1 MKILISANEK
11 ARIKARQE
19 YEEKL
24 RREIELKEN
33 YQNELLMLEN
43 KEAELMNK
51 LQKTQNLCR
60 DAYNDLQKVVSNGYN
75 DEEYE

>member
-60 DAYNDLQKVVSNGYN
+60 DAYNDLQKVVNNGYN